1 MHFVSLKDS
10 PAIDYIE
17 FFRTKFP
24 LAYKKAPEDDEDA
37 APTLWINKDYEK
49 KFADYETQM
58 AKVFKSK
65 DCVALL

>member
-49 KFADYETQM
+49 KFADYET
-58 AKVFKSK
+58 
-65 DCVALL
+65 